1 MDIDEGLHVQL
12 SVPFAA
18 QAQFYGKHL
27 GRQLAS
33 SMPSQHLPGS
43 MQAGLKSVMKTAS
56 KPRRVL
62 ADKDEGSPTPVRV
75 LRNGKKVKATPH
87 LPKASRVELS
97 PSESEETTALSHALR
112 VPLKQVRTMCNPDAQ
127 VCCPGLEVSVT
138 HT

>member
-1 MDIDEGLHVQL
+1 
-12 SVPFAA
+12 
-18 QAQFYGKHL
+18 
-27 GRQLAS
+27 
-33 SMPSQHLPGS
+33 MPSQHLTDAL
-43 MQAGLKSVMKTAS
+43 QAGLKSVMKTAS

-112 VPLKQVRTMCNPDAQ
+112 VPLKQVCTMCNPDAQ
-127 VCCPGLEVSVT
+127 LCCLGLEVSVT
-138 HT
+138 HTRGAQAEFLKQFPSSNETFMGLG

>member
-1 MDIDEGLHVQL
+1 MDEGLHVQL
-12 SVPFAA
+12 SVPFAVHT
-18 QAQFYGKHL
+18 QVNGKHL

-33 SMPSQHLPGS
+33 LMPSQRLPDFL
-43 MQAGLKSVMKTAS
+43 QAGLKSVMKTAS

-97 PSESEETTALSHALR
+97 PSESEETTALIHALR
-112 VPLKQVRTMCNPDAQ
+112 VPLKQVCTKP
-127 VCCPGLEVSVT
+127 
-138 HT
+138 